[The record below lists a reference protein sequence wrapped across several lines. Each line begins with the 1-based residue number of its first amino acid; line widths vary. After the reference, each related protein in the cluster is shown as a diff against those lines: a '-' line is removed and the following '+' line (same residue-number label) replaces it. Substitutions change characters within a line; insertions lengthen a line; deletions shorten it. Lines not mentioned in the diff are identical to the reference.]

1 MGNMDGWEIALL
13 AAAGYMA
20 VTALMRMMIR
30 HRDHIL
36 AELRRD
42 VKKEQIRKQAEQAKQ
57 QSEPR
62 QSA

>member
-20 VTALMRMMIR
+20 VSALVRMMIR

-36 AELRRD
+36 AELRKD
-42 VKKEQIRKQAEQAKQ
+42 VKKEQARKRVEEMKQ
-57 QSEPR
+57 KTERR

>member
-1 MGNMDGWEIALL
+1 MENMDGWEFALL

-20 VTALMRMMIR
+20 VTALVRLMIR

-42 VKKEQIRKQAEQAKQ
+42 VEKEQRRKQAEQVRQ
-57 QSEPR
+57 PSER
-62 QSA
+62 RRSA